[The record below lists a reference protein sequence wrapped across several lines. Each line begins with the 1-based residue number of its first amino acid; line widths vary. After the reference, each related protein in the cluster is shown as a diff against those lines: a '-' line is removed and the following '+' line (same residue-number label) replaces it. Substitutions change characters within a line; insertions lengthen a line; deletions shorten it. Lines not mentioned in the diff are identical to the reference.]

1 MSTIEMLESVQFVV
15 TPDGRPAA
23 VQMSMEVWNGFLDW
37 LEDIEDRATVRAL
50 LPRLREGPR
59 RSGALHWDDIEG
71 EWDASAQ

>member
-23 VQMSMEVWNGFLDW
+23 VQMSMEAWNGLLDW

-50 LPRLREGPR
+50 LPRLR
-59 RSGALHWDDIEG
+59 
-71 EWDASAQ
+71 